1 MLVYLE
7 AHLYP
12 DATPLAEALTLAM
25 EPRVQ
30 ASETVQVALG
40 WHVYTEPDI
49 PRILYHNGSMM
60 GFRSYVGMAPELGL
74 GIVVLGNSRDPT
86 VGSIGRLIMRTLAGI
101 ED

>member
-1 MLVYLE
+1 MLTFLE
-7 AHLYP
+7 SHLNS
-12 DATPLAEALTLAM
+12 DGTPLAQAMKLAID
-25 EPRVQ
+25 PRTR
-30 ASETVQVALG
+30 ASTTVEVALG
-40 WHVYTEPDI
+40 WHVYTEPEI

-86 VGSIGRLIMRTLAGI
+86 ISSIGRLIMRTLAGI